1 MWVKVARLLS
11 LTGAN
16 GNNTDDNVE
25 LRRVRRHAC

>member
-1 MWVKVARLLS
+1 MEVARLVG

-16 GNNTDDNVE
+16 GNNTDDNVK